1 MKRCI
6 NTIVVTI
13 ALSLGSYLVGS
24 YYTIIPTTVGDMSLV
39 KAIQQYSNI
48 TTNYVN
54 KWRPLGLWIIGPSLR
69 SGVVNAINN
78 YIKVCKSL
86 KLANYRFPDEG
97 SLRITITINWTIG
110 ALCMALKNLKEQG
123 MNALALVAQVNGDD
137 VQGLDN
143 VIASYVATIDH
154 NREILK
160 ESCIELM
167 KKRMEKKDKI
177 MKDVLAHA
185 EIEEKKWDKAT
196 AQVEIV
202 EGFGKLAGII
212 ATKSEE
218 NSPSKALWGMALL
231 YLANKAG
238 VFNTLNTLVGNK

>member
-39 KAIQQYSNI
+39 KAIQHYSNI
-48 TTNYVN
+48 TTSYVN
-54 KWRPLGLWIIGPSLR
+54 KWRPLGLWIIGASLR
-69 SGVVNAINN
+69 SGVVDSINN

-86 KLANYRFPDEG
+86 KLANYKFPDEG
-97 SLRITITINWTIG
+97 SLRIAFPINWTIG

-143 VIASYVATIDH
+143 VITSYLAIIDH

-160 ESCIELM
+160 ASCVELM
-167 KKRMEKKDKI
+167 KKRMEKKEEQ
-177 MKDVLAHA
+177 MKDVLARA
-185 EIEEKKWDKAT
+185 TIDEKKWKNAT
-196 AQVEIV
+196 AKAKIV
-202 EGFGKLAGII
+202 GEVSGAIDILK
-212 ATKSEE
+212 K
-218 NSPSKALWGMALL
+218 GMETSVPTALL
-231 YLANKAG
+231 GAALYWSG
-238 VFNTLNTLVGNK
+238 IFNMSNMVSE